1 MLSSLATLNLD
12 HSRAQSVEGV
22 NTIKYLVT
30 CLMAGKLCESQ
41 PQVSINDYDG

>member
-22 NTIKYLVT
+22 NTIKYLGARPSYV
-30 CLMAGKLCESQ
+30 L
-41 PQVSINDYDG
+41 DGRKTV